1 MKIVLLG
8 YMASGKSTIGER
20 LSQQLSLPF
29 IDLDTYIETKE
40 KSTITA
46 IFKERGEIHFRFIE
60 HTYLKELLNTDD
72 KFVLSLGGGTP
83 CYANNM
89 DAILKASNTTSI
101 YLQASI
107 PLLVERLRKGKE
119 SRPLVKELGE
129 EKLVEYVAK
138 HLFERRFF
146 YEQANQRLV
155 IDNKEL
161 DEIITE
167 MNSLLH

>member
-1 MKIVLLG
+1 
-8 YMASGKSTIGER
+8 
-20 LSQQLSLPF
+20 
-29 IDLDTYIETKE
+29 
-40 KSTITA
+40 
-46 IFKERGEIHFRFIE
+46 
-60 HTYLKELLNTDD
+60 
-72 KFVLSLGGGTP
+72 
-83 CYANNM
+83 M